1 MTERYH
7 QRLGVRFLA
16 SNQVEPEL
24 ISQRRQRAHVTG
36 VQQDPEQM
44 FDGQVVSVVIRVRAL
59 EQADVGNTHL
69 GAQRLSFVVLDRVV
83 AGPQELVHS

>member
-1 MTERYH
+1 MLANVVVRRGIEDQTAYVTALSRKVTERYH

-16 SNQVEPEL
+16 SNQVEPER

-44 FDGQVVSVVIRVRAL
+44 FDGQVVSVVIRV
-59 EQADVGNTHL
+59 
-69 GAQRLSFVVLDRVV
+69 
-83 AGPQELVHS
+83 